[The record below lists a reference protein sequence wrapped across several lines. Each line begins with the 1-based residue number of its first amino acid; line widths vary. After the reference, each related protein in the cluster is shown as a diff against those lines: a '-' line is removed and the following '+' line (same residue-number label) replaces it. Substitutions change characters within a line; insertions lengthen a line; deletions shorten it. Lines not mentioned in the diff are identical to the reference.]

1 MASCVFV
8 PSKGAKLFKT
18 LRKNFGYGVARK
30 VFLTGIHPQFINKYK
45 KGLDL
50 DKEGVPSYESLMRNK
65 YIKNMLGETL
75 IHKSLQDKFKPVE
88 DTRKNYEFLLEDAY
102 KFNTENEQRD
112 DYVAVVNY
120 VDKDKIRVVILPKT
134 TKNTDQFNQQYSAQ
148 KLNERLLEIFEPI
161 GLTIGDLSRME
172 EQAGRIGVT
181 DFTRAKDV
189 ARGFGTLIRLAN
201 NREGAEALPEEF
213 AHVIVGIFRD
223 SPLVSRALDVL
234 QGNTEVLQRILG
246 DDYQDVYDY
255 HNGDMDAVAEEAL
268 GHILRDNLVRNVTPT
283 PNPSLFR
290 RMINWIIQQFKNFS
304 LDNLE
309 KTINNV
315 DSSMSKLAKD
325 ILNGT
330 IQVTE
335 DDIENSQRDLK
346 LNALSDRINR
356 NLDILK
362 QAEIIERKRLRIS
375 KDKAKINNIKD
386 TIEGISEFRKDGKDT
401 VEGVLRYAK
410 KASDELKSKLAG
422 FRMIDAMSQEQK
434 FAFLRSARSYMQS
447 YDSFIQAMKN
457 ALDEEELEDDNM
469 FAKQYVINGLT
480 LEIPE
485 ILKELSELSSK
496 IGRLYTRY
504 AMPAFAEFLSPF
516 LGENIKVPFGKYAGT
531 TISVEELLK
540 EAKKDIS
547 IMDMWLDSMADSSD
561 VLLQLIDAAVKDA
574 KDTARL
580 ETMDIFRD
588 IWSLRDEFEAA
599 GITDTEWIFEKDSNG
614 RKSGNYISRV
624 NYAQFELEKQEMF
637 KRLEEKYGK
646 NPRGQDAINY
656 IEERDLWLEKHAA
669 SKYRPNEPNPVYY
682 RNEDYENLSDSRK
695 LLLEHFLNLKQLLDK
710 KLPDSRVDRLK
721 AIQIRKRGN
730 ERLWESITSPESLFE
745 HIKNSIA
752 ETFLD
757 REDDDQIF
765 GEKYAEGLQD
775 FSGQEFMTLP
785 VLYTNRLKNPNELST
800 DVFGSLM
807 AYAYMACN
815 YEQMDKIIDPLEVGR
830 TLIKENRKVKQTRGG
845 RALAE
850 KYKQGNNVIVN
861 TIYKDNSNIE
871 ARLDAYY
878 ESQVYGRYLADS
890 GTLSIFGVDTKINKN
905 KFTSWILKSSSVA
918 QLGLNWLANLGNVT
932 TGVCMQNI
940 EAAAGQH
947 FGFKEL
953 ARADGIYASEI
964 PKFLSELSSRNKTSK
979 LALVYEL
986 LDIRQDFNKTAKNS
1000 IQTKNWL
1007 KRLFGAEVAFLGQE
1021 AGDHWMYGRT
1031 AIAMMLRQEVL
1042 LNGQR
1047 MNLWEALQT
1056 KSVKGNDNVKEL
1068 NYKDITDLDGNPFN
1082 FKKFGRRIADVNHDL
1097 FGIYNDDDSNA
1108 ANRVALG
1115 RLAQQY
1121 RKWMKVQYNRR
1132 FQANQYSVTLDDW
1145 KEGYYVTLG
1154 RVSMQLLRGMF
1165 QMEAKGHKLEDFE
1178 KQNIRR
1184 ALWEIFQ
1191 FVAVCLVCRFV
1202 EWPDDKDRPW
1212 FTKLAEYACRRLKHE
1227 LGGLTPSTIMPQ
1239 ELLKTVKT
1247 PFPSLGVVQN
1257 GFNLVNS
1264 LLTPE
1269 DYFNTIQS
1277 GPYKGMNN
1285 VEKNFIKAP
1294 LPILPQVRQIQR
1306 FTGDLDTSIMYYVR
1320 PSLY

>member
-18 LRKNFGYGVARK
+18 LRKNFGYNIARK
-30 VFLTGIHPQFINKYK
+30 VFLTSIHPKFQDKYK
-45 KGLDL
+45 KKLDL
-50 DKEGVPSYESLMRNK
+50 DSEGVPSYESL
-65 YIKNMLGETL
+65 IKIPFIKQTIGGTL
-75 IHKSLQDKFKPVE
+75 IHKSLQNKFKPVS
-88 DTRKNYEFLLEDAY
+88 DTRTNYGILLEDAHT
-102 KFNTENEQRD
+102 FNIENEQRD
-112 DYVAVVNY
+112 DYVAVVGY
-120 VDKDKIRVVILPKT
+120 VDEDKIGIQILPKT
-134 TKNTDQFNQQYSAQ
+134 PENIDRFNQQYSAQ
-148 KLNERLLEIFEPI
+148 KLNEKILDIFSPI
-161 GLTIGDLSRME
+161 GLTIGDLSKME

-181 DFTRAKDV
+181 DFSRAKEV
-189 ARGFGTLIRLAN
+189 AQGFGSLIRLAN
-201 NREGAEALPEEF
+201 NMEGATALPEEF
-213 AHVIVGIFRD
+213 AHTIIGIFREA
-223 SPLVSRALDVL
+223 PLVSRALNLLENSPEAVK
-234 QGNTEVLQRILG
+234 QILG
-246 DDYQDVYDY
+246 KDYQDTYDF
-255 HNGDMDAVAEEAL
+255 HNGDKSAIVEEAL
-268 GHILRDNLVRNVTPT
+268 GHVLRDNLAKNITPT

-290 RMINWIIQQFKNFS
+290 RMINWIIQQFRNFS
-304 LDNLE
+304 LDRLQ
-309 KTINNV
+309 KAMNNV
-315 DSSMSKLAKD
+315 DSSMDELAKN

-330 IQVTE
+330 IQITQE
-335 DDIENSQRDLK
+335 DIENSQRDLK
-346 LNALSDRINR
+346 LNALSDRIDR
-356 NLDILK
+356 NIKILE

-375 KDKAKINNIKD
+375 RDKAKTDDIKN
-386 TIEGISEFRKDGKDT
+386 TIEGIAGFKKKDKDT
-401 VEGVLRYAK
+401 AEGLLRYAK

-434 FAFLRSARSYMQS
+434 FSFLRSARSYMQS
-447 YDSFIQAMKN
+447 YDAFVQAMRN
-457 ALDEEELEDDNM
+457 ALDDEELEDDNM

-496 IGRLYTRY
+496 IGRLYTKH

-531 TISVEELLK
+531 VISVEQLLK
-540 EAKKDIS
+540 EAQQDIS

-561 VLLQLIDAAVKDA
+561 VLLQLIDAAVKSA
-574 KDTARL
+574 KDEARF
-580 ETMDIFRD
+580 ETMDLFRE
-588 IWSLRDEFEAA
+588 IWALRDEFEQS
-599 GITDTEWIFEKDSNG
+599 GITNFEWMFEKDSNG
-614 RKSGNYISRV
+614 DKSGNYISAI
-624 NYAQFELEKQEMF
+624 NYAQFELEKQEMLDS
-637 KRLEEKYGK
+637 LEEKYGK
-646 NPRGQDAINY
+646 NPKGEDAKNY
-656 IEERDLWLEKHAA
+656 VRERDEWYEVHAL
-669 SKYRPNEPNPVYY
+669 SKYRPNDPNPVVY
-682 RNEDYENLSDSRK
+682 RNEDYENLSDDK
-695 LLLEHFLNLKQLLDK
+695 KVLLQHFLNFKERLDK
-710 KLPDSRVDRLK
+710 KLPDSRVATLK

-730 ERLWESITSPESLFE
+730 ERLWESLTDPSSLFE
-745 HIKNSIA
+745 HIKNSIG

-807 AYAYMACN
+807 AYAFMACN

-830 TLIKENRKVKQTRGG
+830 TLIKENRKVKKTRGG
-845 RALAE
+845 RMLAE
-850 KYKQGNNVIVN
+850 KYKQNNNVIVN

-871 ARLDAYY
+871 AKLDAYY

-905 KFTSWILKSSSVA
+905 KLTSWVLKTSSVA
-918 QLGLNWLANLGNVT
+918 QLGLNWLANLGNVA
-932 TGVCMQNI
+932 TGTCMQHI

-953 ARADGIYASEI
+953 AKADGIYASQI
-964 PKFLSELSSRNKTSK
+964 AGFLSELTSRNKTNK

-986 LDIRQDFNKTAKNS
+986 LDIRQDFNKTAKHS

-1031 AIAMMLRQEVL
+1031 AIAMMLRQQVKV
-1042 LNGQR
+1042 NGIQ

-1056 KSVKGNDNVKEL
+1056 QSVNGNDSIKEL

-1154 RVSMQLLRGMF
+1154 RVANQLIRGGF
-1165 QMEAKGHKLEDFE
+1165 QMTAMWDNLEDFE
-1178 KQNIRR
+1178 KQNVRR
-1184 ALWEIFQ
+1184 ALFEIIQ
-1191 FVAVCLVCRFV
+1191 FAAVCALCAWV

-1212 FTKLAEYACRRLKHE
+1212 ITKLAEYACRRLKHE

-1239 ELLKTVKT
+1239 ELLKTVKS
-1247 PFPSLGVVQN
+1247 PFPSLSVVQN

-1264 LLTPE
+1264 LLTPS
-1269 DYFNTIQS
+1269 DYLNTIKT
-1277 GPYKGMNN
+1277 GPYKGMSN

-1294 LPILPQVRQIQR
+1294 IPLAPQIRQIQK
-1306 FTGDLDTSIMYYVR
+1306 FTGDLDTSIQYYVR
-1320 PSLY
+1320 PSSF

>member
-8 PSKGAKLFKT
+8 PSKGAKLFRT
-18 LRKNFGYGVARK
+18 LRKNFGYNVARK
-30 VFLTGIHPQFINKYK
+30 VFLTSIHPQFLSKYK
-45 KGLDL
+45 SKLDL
-50 DKEGVPSYESLMRNK
+50 DEEGVPSYASLMRNNH
-65 YIKNMLGETL
+65 IKTIIGQNLMHE
-75 IHKSLQDKFKPVE
+75 SLQDKFKPVE
-88 DTRKNYEFLLEDAY
+88 DTRQNYEILLEDAY
-102 KFNTENEQRD
+102 RFNTENEQRD
-112 DYVAVVNY
+112 DFVAVVDY
-120 VDKDKIRVVILPKT
+120 VKDGQIGVIILPKT
-134 TKNTDQFNQQYSAQ
+134 SKNIDRFNQQYSAQ
-148 KLNERLLEIFEPI
+148 KLNDRILDIFAPI
-161 GLTIGDLSRME
+161 GLTIGDLSKME
-172 EQAGRIGVT
+172 EQSGRVGIT
-181 DFTRAKDV
+181 DFSKAKEV
-189 ARGFGTLIRLAN
+189 AKGFGTLIRLAN
-201 NREGAEALPEEF
+201 NKEGAEALPEEF
-213 AHVIVGIFRD
+213 SHVIIGIFRD
-223 SPLVSRALDVL
+223 SPLVSRALNAL
-234 QGNTEVLQRILG
+234 QDTPGAIEQILG
-246 DDYQDVYDY
+246 EDYQDVYDY
-255 HNGDMDAVAEEAL
+255 HNGNMDAVAEEAL
-268 GHILRDNLVRNVTPT
+268 GHVLRDNLLKNTTPT

-304 LDNLE
+304 LDYLE
-309 KTINNV
+309 KSINDV
-315 DSSMSKLAKD
+315 DSSMGKLAKD

-330 IQVTE
+330 IQITE
-335 DDIENSQRDLK
+335 TDIENSQRDLA
-346 LNALSDRINR
+346 LNALSDRIDR
-356 NLDILK
+356 NLEILK
-362 QAEIIERKRLRIS
+362 QAEIVERKRLRIS
-375 KDKAKINNIKD
+375 RDKAKIDSIKD
-386 TIEGISEFRKDGKDT
+386 AIEGIGEFRRGDKDS
-401 VEGVLRYAK
+401 VEGLLRYAK
-410 KASDELKSKLAG
+410 RASDELKAKLAG

-447 YDSFIQAMKN
+447 YDGFIQAMKN
-457 ALDEEELEDDNM
+457 ALDEEELEDDNL

-496 IGRLYTRY
+496 IGRLYTRH

-531 TISVEELLK
+531 VISVEELLK
-540 EAKKDIS
+540 EAKQDIS

-588 IWSLRDEFEAA
+588 IWKLRDEFEDA
-599 GITDTEWIFEKDSNG
+599 GITDMEWVFEKDSNG
-614 RKSGNYISRV
+614 RKSGNYISRI
-624 NYAQFELEKQEMF
+624 NYAQFELEKQEMLE
-637 KRLEEKYGK
+637 RLEEKYGK
-646 NPRGQDAINY
+646 NPRGQDAIDY
-656 IEERDLWLEKHAA
+656 IEERDSWFETHAL
-669 SKYRPNEPNPVYY
+669 SKYRPNDPDPEVYK
-682 RNEDYENLSDSRK
+682 NEDYENLSSSRK
-695 LLLEHFLNLKQLLDK
+695 VLLQHFLNLKERLDK
-710 KLPDSRVDRLK
+710 KLPDSRVDTLK

-765 GEKYAEGLQD
+765 GERYAEGLQD

-800 DVFGSLM
+800 DIFGSLM
-807 AYAYMACN
+807 AYAFMACN

-830 TLIKENRKVKQTRGG
+830 TLIKEKRKVKQTRGG
-845 RALAE
+845 RTLAE

-861 TIYKDNSNIE
+861 TIYKGNSNIE

-905 KFTSWILKSSSVA
+905 KLTSWILKSSSVA
-918 QLGLNWLANLGNVT
+918 QLGLNWLANLGNVA
-932 TGVCMQNI
+932 TGVSMQNI
-940 EAAAGQH
+940 EAFAGQH

-953 ARADGIYASEI
+953 AKADGIYIAEI

-986 LDIRQDFNKTAKNS
+986 LNIRQDFNKTAKNS

-1042 LNGQR
+1042 LNGQK

-1056 KSVKGNDNVKEL
+1056 RSVDGNDKIKEL
-1068 NYKDITDLDGNPFN
+1068 NYKDITDLDGNPFD
-1082 FKKFGRRIADVNHDL
+1082 FKKLGRRIADVNHDL

-1121 RKWMKVQYNRR
+1121 RKWMKAQYNRR

-1154 RVSMQLLRGMF
+1154 RVSMQLIRGMF
-1165 QMEAKGHKLEDFE
+1165 QMEANHHKLEDFE

-1191 FVAVCLVCRFV
+1191 FAAVCAVCRFV
-1202 EWPDDKDRPW
+1202 EWPEDKDRPW

-1257 GFNLVNS
+1257 GFNLINS

-1285 VEKNFIKAP
+1285 VEKNFMKAP

>member
-8 PSKGAKLFKT
+8 PSKGAKLFRT
-18 LRKNFGYGVARK
+18 LRKNFGYNVARK
-30 VFLTGIHPQFINKYK
+30 VFLTSIHPQFLSKYK
-45 KGLDL
+45 SKLDL
-50 DKEGVPSYESLMRNK
+50 DEEGVPSYASLMRNNH
-65 YIKNMLGETL
+65 IKTIIGQNLMHES
-75 IHKSLQDKFKPVE
+75 IQDKFKPVE
-88 DTRKNYEFLLEDAY
+88 DTRQNYEILLEDAY
-102 KFNTENEQRD
+102 RFNTENEQRD
-112 DYVAVVNY
+112 DFVAVVDY
-120 VDKDKIRVVILPKT
+120 VKDGQIGVIILPKT
-134 TKNTDQFNQQYSAQ
+134 SKNIDKFNQQYSAQ
-148 KLNERLLEIFEPI
+148 KLNDRILDIFAPI
-161 GLTIGDLSRME
+161 GLTIGDLSKME
-172 EQAGRIGVT
+172 EQSGRVGIT
-181 DFTRAKDV
+181 DFSKAKEV
-189 ARGFGTLIRLAN
+189 AKGFGTLIRLAN
-201 NREGAEALPEEF
+201 NKEGAEALPEEF
-213 AHVIVGIFRD
+213 SHVIIGIFRD
-223 SPLVSRALDVL
+223 SPLVSRALNAL
-234 QGNTEVLQRILG
+234 QDTPGAIEQILG
-246 DDYQDVYDY
+246 EDYQDVYDY
-255 HNGDMDAVAEEAL
+255 HNGNMDAIAEEAL
-268 GHILRDNLVRNVTPT
+268 GHVLRDNLLKNTTPT

-304 LDNLE
+304 LDYLE
-309 KTINNV
+309 KSINDV
-315 DSSMSKLAKD
+315 DSSMGKLAKD

-330 IQVTE
+330 IQITE
-335 DDIENSQRDLK
+335 TDIENSQRDLA
-346 LNALSDRINR
+346 LNALSDRIDR
-356 NLDILK
+356 NLEILR
-362 QAEIIERKRLRIS
+362 QAEIVERKRLRIS
-375 KDKAKINNIKD
+375 RDEAKIDSIKD
-386 TIEGISEFRKDGKDT
+386 AIEGIGEFRRGDKDS
-401 VEGVLRYAK
+401 VEGLLRYAK
-410 KASDELKSKLAG
+410 RASDELKAKLAG

-447 YDSFIQAMKN
+447 YDGFIQAMKN
-457 ALDEEELEDDNM
+457 ALDEEELEDDNL

-496 IGRLYTRY
+496 IGRLYTRH

-516 LGENIKVPFGKYAGT
+516 LGENIKIPFGKYAGT
-531 TISVEELLK
+531 VISVEELLK
-540 EAKKDIS
+540 EAKQDIS

-588 IWSLRDEFEAA
+588 IWKLRDEFEDA
-599 GITDTEWIFEKDSNG
+599 GITDMEWVFEKDSNG
-614 RKSGNYISRV
+614 RKSGNYISRI
-624 NYAQFELEKQEMF
+624 NYAQFELEKQEMLE
-637 KRLEEKYGK
+637 RLEEKYGK
-646 NPRGQDAINY
+646 NPRGQDAIDY
-656 IEERDLWLEKHAA
+656 IEERDSWFETHAL
-669 SKYRPNEPNPVYY
+669 SKYRPNDPDPEVYK
-682 RNEDYENLSDSRK
+682 NEDYENLSSSRK
-695 LLLEHFLNLKQLLDK
+695 VLLQHFLNLKERLDK
-710 KLPDSRVDRLK
+710 KLPDSRVDTLK

-765 GEKYAEGLQD
+765 GERYAEGLQD

-800 DVFGSLM
+800 DIFGSLM
-807 AYAYMACN
+807 AYAFMACN

-830 TLIKENRKVKQTRGG
+830 TLIKEKRKVKQTRGG
-845 RALAE
+845 RTLAE

-861 TIYKDNSNIE
+861 TIYKGNSNIE

-890 GTLSIFGVDTKINKN
+890 GTLSIFGVDTKVNKN
-905 KFTSWILKSSSVA
+905 KLTSWILKSSSVA

-932 TGVCMQNI
+932 TGVAMQNI
-940 EAAAGQH
+940 EAFAGQH

-953 ARADGIYASEI
+953 AKADGIYIAEI
-964 PKFLSELSSRNKTSK
+964 PKFLSELSSRNKTGK

-1042 LNGQR
+1042 LNGQK

-1056 KSVKGNDNVKEL
+1056 RSVDGNDKIKEL

-1121 RKWMKVQYNRR
+1121 RKWMKAQYNRR

-1154 RVSMQLLRGMF
+1154 RVSMQLIRGMF
-1165 QMEAKGHKLEDFE
+1165 QMEANHHKLEDFE

-1184 ALWEIFQ
+1184 ALWEIIQ
-1191 FVAVCLVCRFV
+1191 FGAVCALCRFI
-1202 EWPDDKDRPW
+1202 EWPEDKDRPW

-1227 LGGLTPSTIMPQ
+1227 LGGLTPSTIIPQ

-1257 GFNLVNS
+1257 GFNLINS